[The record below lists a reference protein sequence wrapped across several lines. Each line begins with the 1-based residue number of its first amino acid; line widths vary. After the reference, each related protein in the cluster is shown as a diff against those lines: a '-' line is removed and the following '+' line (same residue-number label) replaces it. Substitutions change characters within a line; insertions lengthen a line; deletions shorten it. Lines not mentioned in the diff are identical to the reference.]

1 MTCANTVCIGAIADN
16 ISTRR
21 MPFILA
27 LLLACAST
35 VCFALGATLP
45 ILLSARLLE
54 GLSAAIVATVGSALM
69 REVVGQERLG
79 RAMGFSSM
87 ALSMALLLGPVLG
100 GVLYEYVGYFETFL
114 PALVLLG
121 VELVLRLLIVEKR
134 TRGFKESVD
143 AKRTEERGDDRA
155 EDGPEETSEDDT
167 DELSPSAMESQPLLP
182 PQTPPATSSPKAPGN
197 AYLILLTDPRF
208 LVSMTSIFILNSTA
222 NGFDAVLAPY
232 INSTFSLGPVN
243 AAALFLTLAIPM
255 LFAPFTGH
263 LTDRFGAKF
272 VASTGLGIGA
282 PSLAALSL
290 VGPGTEAPMLKL
302 GALFFLIGVALAL
315 SLVPLQVDA
324 SAAVGAIEER
334 NVGIFGERG
343 AYAKAFGLVNGM
355 SAAGGMVGPLAA
367 GYWRIR
373 AGWDGMAMGMGGLT
387 LLVSG
392 FVVIWTGGR
401 KL

>member
-1 MTCANTVCIGAIADN
+1 
-16 ISTRR
+16 
-21 MPFILA
+21 
-27 LLLACAST
+27 
-35 VCFALGATLP
+35 
-45 ILLSARLLE
+45 
-54 GLSAAIVATVGSALM
+54 M

-134 TRGFKESVD
+134 TRRFSENGD
-143 AKRTEERGDDRA
+143 NERGSREEEGDNSVK
-155 EDGPEETSEDDT
+155 DGPEGTAENDS
-167 DELSPSAMESQPLLP
+167 DEFSPSAMESQPLLP
-182 PQTPPATSSPKAPGN
+182 PPTPPATSSPTAPGN
-197 AYLILLTDPRF
+197 AYLILLTDSRF

-232 INSTFSLGPVN
+232 INSTFSLGPVH

-255 LFAPFTGH
+255 LFAPLTGH
-263 LTDRFGAKF
+263 LTDRFGAKI

-302 GALFFLIGVALAL
+302 SALFFLIGVALAL

-324 SAAVGAIEER
+324 TAAVGAIEKR
-334 NVGIFGERG
+334 NVGVFGERG
-343 AYAKAFGLVNGM
+343 AYARAFGLVNGM

-367 GYWRIR
+367 GYSRIR
-373 AGWDGMAMGMGGLT
+373 VGWDVMALGMGGLT
-387 LLVSG
+387 LLVLG
-392 FVVIWTGGR
+392 FVVVWTGGR

>member
-1 MTCANTVCIGAIADN
+1 
-16 ISTRR
+16 
-21 MPFILA
+21 
-27 LLLACAST
+27 
-35 VCFALGATLP
+35 
-45 ILLSARLLE
+45 
-54 GLSAAIVATVGSALM
+54 M

-87 ALSMALLLGPVLG
+87 ALSMGLLLGPVIG
-100 GVLYEYVGYFETFL
+100 GVLYEYAGYFETFL

-121 VELVLRLLIVEKR
+121 VELVLRLLIVEDR
-134 TRGFKESVD
+134 TKGGQRSSKVKKGPRG
-143 AKRTEERGDDRA
+143 ER
-155 EDGPEETSEDDT
+155 EDDNAKDGT
-167 DELSPSAMESQPLLP
+167 NGTAENGADEFSPSAIESQPLLSP
-182 PQTPPATSSPKAPGN
+182 PTPPATSSPAAPGN

-222 NGFDAVLAPY
+222 NGFDAVLAPF
-232 INSTFSLGPVN
+232 INSTFSLGPVH

-255 LFAPFTGH
+255 LFAPLTGH
-263 LTDRFGAKF
+263 LTDRFGAKV

-282 PSLAALSL
+282 PSLAALGL

-324 SAAVGAIEER
+324 TAAVAAIEKR
-334 NVGIFGERG
+334 NVRAFGERG
-343 AYAKAFGLVNGM
+343 AYARAFGLVNSM
-355 SAAGGMVGPLAA
+355 SAAGGLVGPLAA
-367 GYWRIR
+367 GYVKIQM
-373 AGWDGMAMGMGGLT
+373 GWDGMALGMGGLT
-387 LLVSG
+387 LLILG

>member
-1 MTCANTVCIGAIADN
+1 
-16 ISTRR
+16 
-21 MPFILA
+21 
-27 LLLACAST
+27 
-35 VCFALGATLP
+35 
-45 ILLSARLLE
+45 
-54 GLSAAIVATVGSALM
+54 M

-134 TRGFKESVD
+134 TRGFIED
-143 AKRTEERGDDRA
+143 GDNEGGPREERGDNSA
-155 EDGPEETSEDDT
+155 KDGPNRTPENDSVES
-167 DELSPSAMESQPLLP
+167 SPSAMESQPLLP
-182 PQTPPATSSPKAPGN
+182 PPTPPATSSPTAPGN
-197 AYLILLTDPRF
+197 AYLTLLTDPRF
-208 LVSMTSIFILNSTA
+208 LASMTSIFILNSTA

-232 INSTFSLGPVN
+232 INATFSLGPVH

-255 LFAPFTGH
+255 LFAPLTGH
-263 LTDRFGAKF
+263 LTDRFGAKI
-272 VASTGLGIGA
+272 VASTGLAIGV

-290 VGPGTEAPMLKL
+290 ASPGTEAPMLKL

-324 SAAVGAIEER
+324 TAAVGAIEER
-334 NVGIFGERG
+334 NLGVFGEKG
-343 AYAKAFGLVNGM
+343 AYARAFGLVNGM

-367 GYWRIR
+367 GYSRIR
-373 AGWDGMAMGMGGLT
+373 VGWDGMALGMGGLT
-387 LLVSG
+387 LLILG
-392 FVVIWTGGR
+392 FVVVWTGGR

>member
-1 MTCANTVCIGAIADN
+1 
-16 ISTRR
+16 
-21 MPFILA
+21 
-27 LLLACAST
+27 
-35 VCFALGATLP
+35 
-45 ILLSARLLE
+45 
-54 GLSAAIVATVGSALM
+54 M

-134 TRGFKESVD
+134 TRGFDESGGNQ
-143 AKRTEERGDDRA
+143 RGSSEERGDDRA
-155 EDGPEETSEDDT
+155 KDGPGRTAGDGS
-167 DELSPSAMESQPLLP
+167 DEFSPSAMESQPLLSP
-182 PQTPPATSSPKAPGN
+182 PTPSATSSPTAPGN

-208 LVSMTSIFILNSTA
+208 LVSMISIFILNSTA

-232 INSTFSLGPVN
+232 INSAFSLGPVH
-243 AAALFLTLAIPM
+243 AAGLFLTLAIPM
-255 LFAPFTGH
+255 LFAPLTGH
-263 LTDRFGAKF
+263 LMDRFGAKV
-272 VASTGLGIGA
+272 VASTGLAIGA

-290 VGPGTEAPMLKL
+290 VNPGEEAPMLKL

-324 SAAVGAIEER
+324 TAAVGAIEER

-343 AYAKAFGLVNGM
+343 AYARAFGLVNGM

-367 GYWRIR
+367 GYSRIR
-373 AGWDGMAMGMGGLT
+373 VGWDGMALGMGGLS
-387 LLVSG
+387 LLVLG
-392 FVVIWTGGR
+392 FVVVWTGGR
-401 KL
+401 KV